1 MGFLRDKQPRDGFK
15 PSHKGAAIMTTFT
28 QHTIETAPEGRHTR
42 RFHMQLIRT
51 MVLGVLV
58 LLLTVVTG
66 PAYAVDYTNN
76 TPGLVGYDPV
86 AYFTDGKPV
95 RGSGYHVTVHDGVT
109 YVFTTEEHK
118 KMFEAN
124 PQKYLPAY
132 GGYCAYGVAVG
143 EKFVLDPE
151 AGKIVD
157 GVLYFNLGKDIQK
170 KRAKDISRYIKKEE
184 AHSPK
189 NKDKAAG
196 DL

>member
-1 MGFLRDKQPRDGFK
+1 
-15 PSHKGAAIMTTFT
+15 MTTFT
-28 QHTIETAPEGRHTR
+28 QHTIETAPEGHHTR
-42 RFHMQLIRT
+42 RFHMQSIRT

-58 LLLTVVTG
+58 LVLTVVTG

-86 AYFTDGKPV
+86 AYFTDGKPM

-143 EKFVLDPE
+143 KKFVIDPE
-151 AGKIVD
+151 AWKIVD
-157 GVLYFNLGKDIQK
+157 GVLYLNLDKDIQRK
-170 KRAKDISRYIKKEE
+170 WAKDIPGYIKKAE
-184 AHSPK
+184 ANWPK
-189 NKDKAAG
+189 IKDKAPG